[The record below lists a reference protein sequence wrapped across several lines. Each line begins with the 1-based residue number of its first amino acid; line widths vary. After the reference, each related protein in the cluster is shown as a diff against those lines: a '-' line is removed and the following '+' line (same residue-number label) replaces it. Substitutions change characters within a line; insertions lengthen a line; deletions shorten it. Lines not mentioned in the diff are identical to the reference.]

1 MMITPKSARKHQ
13 RRQTQMLAEGHLRKI
28 TEHLQGV
35 IMERET
41 PAQAVKRLL
50 DELNVLRMSASRA
63 KDAA

>member
-1 MMITPKSARKHQ
+1 
-13 RRQTQMLAEGHLRKI
+13 MLAEGQLRKI